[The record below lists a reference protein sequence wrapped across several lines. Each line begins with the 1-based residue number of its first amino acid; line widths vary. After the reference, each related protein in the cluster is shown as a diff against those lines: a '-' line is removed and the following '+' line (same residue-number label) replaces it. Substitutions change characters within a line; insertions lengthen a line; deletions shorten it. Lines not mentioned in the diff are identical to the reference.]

1 LLIPRRFASERFL
14 TEILDDSAT
23 LRQVSAY
30 REVAAA
36 AIFLLAVAAVVTR
49 PRRLDEAVAAAL
61 GGLAMLVAGVLSPGQ
76 ALAALAAQW
85 NLFLFFLGLMLV
97 SGLADAAGFFDAAG
111 ALAIGAARGSGHLLL
126 LCVFGAGAV
135 ITAFLSNDATALI
148 LTPVVYSVAT
158 RLRLPPLPY
167 LFATTFI
174 ADTASMTLPVSNPI
188 NILVSERAGIGL
200 AAYASHLLPASL
212 IAIALNAA
220 LFRLVF
226 RRETDRR
233 FQADWRAALATA
245 IEDRRLFRLTCAGL
259 AVLAVAYLAAS
270 AVRFPLGGIAVG
282 GAALL
287 ALLAL
292 AARNLQVGRVRA
304 HVSLSLFV
312 YVAGLLVLVRAV
324 EAAGLT
330 TAAVRWLTALPGGSL
345 GTVASGV
352 AGAAAGSNL
361 VNNVPATLVLLSGAG
376 GHPLPFLVGVLAGA
390 DLGPN
395 LTPVG
400 SLSTMLWLVI
410 VRRHGVEVS
419 SVQYLKLGAVITPVL
434 LLAATLTIAA
444 TFR

>member
-1 LLIPRRFASERFL
+1 MLAVDE
-14 TEILDDSAT
+14 A
-23 LRQVSAY
+23 VSAY
-30 REVAAA
+30 REAAGA
-36 AIFLLAVAAVVTR
+36 AIFLLAMAAVITR

-61 GGLAMLVAGVLSPGQ
+61 GAVAMLLAGVLSPGQ

-111 ALAIGAARGSGHLLL
+111 ALAIGAARGSGRLLL

-167 LFATTFI
+167 LFATTFV

-188 NILVSERAGIGL
+188 NILVSDRAGIGL
-200 AAYASHLLPASL
+200 AAYASHLLAASV

-220 LFRLVF
+220 LFMLRF
-226 RRETDRR
+226 RREAGRR
-233 FQADWRAALATA
+233 FQVDWRGELAAAVQ
-245 IEDRRLFRLTCAGL
+245 DRRLFRLTCAGL
-259 AVLAVAYLAAS
+259 AVLAAAYLAAS
-270 AVRFPLGGIAVG
+270 ALQLPLGGVAVG
-282 GAALL
+282 GAVLL
-287 ALLAL
+287 AMLAL
-292 AARNLQVGRVRA
+292 VARNLQAERVRA

-312 YVAGLLVLVRAV
+312 YLAGLLVLVRGI
-324 EAAGLT
+324 ETAGLT
-330 TAAVRWLTALPGGSL
+330 AAATGLLTALPQSQL
-345 GTVASGV
+345 GAVAAGVASGAV
-352 AGAAAGSNL
+352 GANL
-361 VNNVPATLVLLSGAG
+361 INNVPATLVLLTGSG
-376 GHPLPFLVGVLAGA
+376 HTLPFLIGVLAGA

-419 SVQYLKLGAVITPVL
+419 SVQYMKLGALVTPML
-434 LLAATLTIAA
+434 LVAAALTIAT